1 MLLWFPHGQEK
12 RIYTFPDRA
21 LQVRETAVEEEESC
35 VVREGN
41 GGSMLPWLSSSQLV

>member
-1 MLLWFPHGQEK
+1 M
-12 RIYTFPDRA
+12 FPDRA
-21 LQVRETAVEEEESC
+21 LQVRETAVEEESC